1 MNENKCLGVG
11 TVKMINPK
19 SLTDMEDDEIIVVNL
34 VQISSKIVEYEIK
47 NVHSTN
53 LSLLKQTFKVMK
65 AKERVANNAVFGAEM
80 YVKDVRDIFP
90 EYESLPKNSFVFSIK
105 KL

>member
-1 MNENKCLGVG
+1 
-11 TVKMINPK
+11 
-19 SLTDMEDDEIIVVNL
+19 
-34 VQISSKIVEYEIK
+34 
-47 NVHSTN
+47 
-53 LSLLKQTFKVMK
+53 
-65 AKERVANNAVFGAEM
+65 M